1 MRKAKVTYNAP
12 KGDSKVVEMGGVTFY
27 DGQEIELNTD
37 DHGAMISKLEANQ
50 GSPNALF
57 DIEVGEEEDRPKRG
71 RPVGSKTRDLKAG
84 IEEGRDHDFEADRRE
99 TIANRPKAE
108 SPKGADNAIGFT
120 GTSPAPK
127 QADKST
133 PIPDKP
139 AAPGNPVSA
148 GITADR
154 RRADEDHGQV
164 SDHEQ
169 DPSGYPIQGDCY
181 PDGRPG
187 RPTSFG
193 RGCRHD

>member
-27 DGQEIELNTD
+27 DGKEVEINTD

-99 TIANRPKAE
+99 TIANRPKAD
-108 SPKGADNAIGFT
+108 PKGDDSALGFT
-120 GTSPAPK
+120 GTSPSPK
-127 QADKST
+127 QADKSA
-133 PIPDKP
+133 PVPDKP
-139 AAPGNPVSA
+139 AAPATPSQPASQPIA
-148 GITADR
+148 GEPTKITDK
-154 RRADEDHGQV
+154 
-164 SDHEQ
+164 
-169 DPSGYPIQGDCY
+169 
-181 PDGRPG
+181 
-187 RPTSFG
+187 
-193 RGCRHD
+193 

>member
-84 IEEGRDHDFEADRRE
+84 IEEGRDHDFEGGSPRKPLPIARRLIRLRRAPIMRSASRE
-99 TIANRPKAE
+99 RPRLRSRPTKARLSLTSLLLPQPRLSRHHSRSPASRRRSRTSNRP
-108 SPKGADNAIGFT
+108 
-120 GTSPAPK
+120 
-127 QADKST
+127 
-133 PIPDKP
+133 
-139 AAPGNPVSA
+139 
-148 GITADR
+148 
-154 RRADEDHGQV
+154 
-164 SDHEQ
+164 
-169 DPSGYPIQGDCY
+169 
-181 PDGRPG
+181 
-187 RPTSFG
+187 
-193 RGCRHD
+193 

>member
-12 KGDSKVVEMGGVTFY
+12 KGDNKVVEMGGVTFY
-27 DGQEIELNTD
+27 DGQEVELNTD

-99 TIANRPKAE
+99 TIANRPKADPSPKGADNAIPKADP

-127 QADKST
+127 QVDKST
-133 PIPDKP
+133 PVPDKP
-139 AAPGNPVSA
+139 AAPATPSQPASQPIA
-148 GITADR
+148 GEPTKITDK
-154 RRADEDHGQV
+154 
-164 SDHEQ
+164 
-169 DPSGYPIQGDCY
+169 
-181 PDGRPG
+181 
-187 RPTSFG
+187 
-193 RGCRHD
+193 

>member
-1 MRKAKVTYNAP
+1 MRKAKVTYHAP
-12 KGDSKVVEMGGVTFY
+12 KGDNKVVEMGGVTFY
-27 DGQEIELNTD
+27 DGQEVELNTD

-57 DIEVGEEEDRPKRG
+57 DIDVGEEEDRPKRG

-99 TIANRPKAE
+99 TIANRPKADP

-139 AAPGNPVSA
+139 AAPATPSQPAAQPIA
-148 GITADR
+148 GEPTKITDK
-154 RRADEDHGQV
+154 
-164 SDHEQ
+164 
-169 DPSGYPIQGDCY
+169 
-181 PDGRPG
+181 
-187 RPTSFG
+187 
-193 RGCRHD
+193 